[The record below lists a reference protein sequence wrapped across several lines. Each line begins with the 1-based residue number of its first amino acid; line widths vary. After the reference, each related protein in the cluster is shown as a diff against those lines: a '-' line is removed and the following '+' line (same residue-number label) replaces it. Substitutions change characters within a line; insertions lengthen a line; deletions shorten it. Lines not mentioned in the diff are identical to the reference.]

1 MNDSDKLTRR
11 DIAKRLQDEVGS
23 LSEARRFTEAFFEV
37 LAENIAARDKIKILN
52 FGVFR
57 CAPKKER
64 AGRNPKT
71 GEYASISARRVVN
84 FIAARA
90 FKDRVS
96 GYDGE

>member
-1 MNDSDKLTRR
+1 MSNKLTRR

-23 LSEARRFTEAFFEV
+23 LSEARRFTDAFFEV
-37 LAENIAARDKIKILN
+37 LSKNIAANEKTKIHN

-71 GEYASISARRVVN
+71 GEYAAISARRVVN
-84 FIAARA
+84 FTAGRE
-90 FKDRVS
+90 FKNRVS
-96 GYDGE
+96 DYDGD